1 MYILSGNVCILKN
14 SKLLK
19 FFTKWKRYNKH
30 QESAIVT
37 IKMNFNQARGNTI
50 HIIFMVI
57 TKQINSAL

>member
-1 MYILSGNVCILKN
+1 MYILSGNICILKN

-19 FFTKWKRYNKH
+19 LFTKCKKCNKH

-37 IKMNFNQARGNTI
+37 IKMHFKQAGGNII